1 MTCWWCD
8 RSKEPQPGKVVV
20 AVVDGELTIKRFL
33 KKNGQ
38 VLLVAENPGY
48 PDFDITGREDVSIW
62 GVVTYVVHN
71 L

>member
-1 MTCWWCD
+1 
-8 RSKEPQPGKVVV
+8 VVV